1 MSLVTELV
9 SGGIHTL
16 DSLILN
22 PISRGQWGASEGGVQ
37 QCALV
42 FKAGSASGHKE
53 ELQGGG

>member
-53 ELQGGG
+53 ELQ